1 MVIRQRQEAIA
12 TAKVARANEL
22 ARVQAEQAKLLV
34 QEHEKE
40 IEEMNRASPPAVC
53 IDKPQTKPLS
63 RDQVLLEM
71 DESYDEFTES
81 ISAASEDADDTL
93 KDVEEEEVQEEES
106 EYVASKYR
114 FRDKTK
120 YRH

>member
-1 MVIRQRQEAIA
+1 MATYFKESIAIGSC
-12 TAKVARANEL
+12 TQYRSLSNLSKVDINNNSINFR
-22 ARVQAEQAKLLV
+22 RFIFQKSFVF
-34 QEHEKE
+34 
-40 IEEMNRASPPAVC
+40 RPPHRY
-53 IDKPQTKPLS
+53 QHQS
-63 RDQVLLEM
+63 